1 MQQFFIA
8 IILVLGLSTWWLYG
22 QNQTFK
28 ANQIKLEAAVEEQK
42 QAMEIMK
49 EQYEKQGKALMNMS
63 RQNAQI
69 EQEKAQYLAIKML
82 VGEKGKICVVGD
94 EDQSI
99 YAFRGAD
106 IKYIQKFE
114 EDFPNALV
122 INLEENYRS
131 CEKILTGATNLIGK
145 NT

>member
-69 EQEKAQYLAIKML
+69 EQEKAEYLAIFSRHNLDLLALKKPGLMENRFNKASEAVMEGL
-82 VGEKGKICVVGD
+82 EDDTEKL
-94 EDQSI
+94 S
-99 YAFRGAD
+99 
-106 IKYIQKFE
+106 
-114 EDFPNALV
+114 
-122 INLEENYRS
+122 NLNQ
-131 CEKILTGATNLIGK
+131 
-145 NT
+145 